1 MKVVLSTPPGKTT
14 ELWPPL
20 GLLYIASS
28 MREQRSDDV
37 RVIDAFCENLTDKE
51 LIERVVE
58 SDPSVF
64 GMNCST
70 HTFLSTIE
78 TMRELRERLPNAK
91 LVLGGYHA
99 TFANEKILKE
109 YPFIDFILCGEGEY
123 SFPALLDRIEKDE
136 KPSDVDGIAFED
148 GGRIISRP
156 FKLIEKLDSLPF
168 PARELTDRVEYGYFH
183 QNIKLTFGKFTT
195 ICTSRGCP
203 YRCTYCSCAELSLR
217 RWRARSAENVVD
229 EMESLSDQGYE
240 CCVVVDDNFTQNR
253 RRVEEICGQIRKRK
267 IDLQFYC
274 EGRVDVASYEMLRQ
288 MKDAG
293 FNVIYYGV
301 ESASQNVLD
310 YYKKNITPEKSGMA
324 IDNAKKAGMLVVTSY
339 IVGAPIESGEDI
351 GRTIDFIRR
360 SRPHAIQVN
369 ILDCLIGTPIWN
381 DFERDGLVGPD
392 DWKTNHR
399 IYEYMEEHFSEDEL
413 TQFKKQ
419 AYKAHIDGWK
429 NINLLT
435 ELVRLFMSNE
445 SARRIIFGN
454 ILNPNIRSKISEEQP
469 VPDGR
474 EFIRDSDVG
483 QKEYE

>member
-28 MREQRSDDV
+28 MRQRRGDDV
-37 RVIDAFCENLTDKE
+37 QVIDAFCENLTGQE

-58 SDPSVF
+58 ADPNVF

-78 TMRELRERLPNAK
+78 TMKGLKERMPDAK

-99 TFANEKILKE
+99 TFAYEKILRE
-109 YPFIDFILCGEGEY
+109 YPFIDFILCGEGEH
-123 SFPALLDRIEKDE
+123 SFPQLLERIEDDTR
-136 KPSDVDGIAFED
+136 PSDVDGIAFEED
-148 GGRIISRP
+148 GEIISRP
-156 FKLIEKLDSLPF
+156 FKLIEDLDSLPF
-168 PARELTDRVEYGYFH
+168 PARELTDRVEYGYSH

-217 RWRARSAENVVD
+217 RWRARSAENIVE
-229 EMESLSDQGYE
+229 EMESLYNQGYE

-267 IDLQFYC
+267 IDMQFYC
-274 EGRVDVASYEMLRQ
+274 EGRVDVSSYEMLRQ

-310 YYKKNITPEKSGMA
+310 YYKKNITPEKSRTA
-324 IDNAKKAGMLVVTSY
+324 IDNARKAGMLVVTSY
-339 IVGAPIESGEDI
+339 IVGAPIESREDI
-351 GRTIDFIRR
+351 KRTIDFIRD

-369 ILDCLIGTPIWN
+369 ILDCLIGTPIW
-381 DFERDGLVGPD
+381 DQLEHDGLVGPE
-392 DWKTNHR
+392 DWKINHR
-399 IYEYMEEHFSEDEL
+399 IFEYMGKHFSEDEL
-413 TQFKKQ
+413 TKFKKL
-419 AYKAHIDGWK
+419 AYGAHIDGWK

-435 ELVRLFMSNE
+435 ELLRLFMSNE
-445 SARRIIFGN
+445 SARKIIFGN

-474 EFIRDSDVG
+474 EFLRDAGVG